1 MLNFFNKV
9 GGYETVH
16 HNYFGSW
23 NTFTKMLMTKKTRS
37 LRDEQHGKN
46 KKIKHNPAK
55 QINPT
60 WKLSREKM

>member
-23 NTFTKMLMTKKTRS
+23 NTFTKMLMTKKMRS

-46 KKIKHNPAK
+46 KKTPQPSKTNEPNLEA
-55 QINPT
+55 Q
-60 WKLSREKM
+60 